1 MEERKATVLVIEDD
15 PANREL
21 LVEYLSQEGGFGTME
36 AADARSG
43 FQLFCSESIDLV
55 LLDVMLPDESGFNL
69 CRRLK
74 SVGRSFVPI
83 VLVTA
88 LNEVADKVAGL
99 EAGADDFI
107 SKPILKEE
115 LLARSRSHL
124 RTKRMMDRIGAYREE
139 LSRFNQRLQEQVEHR
154 TRQLQAAMAELKR
167 AKEDVEMTRI
177 EIVERLGVASE
188 YRDQATGRHI
198 QRMATYV
205 FEIALSFGLSPGVA
219 ELYKLAAPLHD
230 IGKLGVRDH
239 ILLKPT
245 QLEEDEIEL
254 IRMHTT
260 IGAEIL
266 ANPRTELMQLAYEMA
281 RGHHERWDGLGY
293 PEGSSGEEIPLP
305 ARICAVADVFEAL
318 TGRRVYRETL
328 MAAEE
333 AKNEILAGSG
343 TRFDPRV
350 VQAFLEAYDRIV
362 GSGQRGEPWQ

>member
-1 MEERKATVLVIEDD
+1 M
-15 PANREL
+15 
-21 LVEYLSQEGGFGTME
+21 
-36 AADARSG
+36 
-43 FQLFCSESIDLV
+43 
-55 LLDVMLPDESGFNL
+55 
-69 CRRLK
+69 
-74 SVGRSFVPI
+74 
-83 VLVTA
+83 
-88 LNEVADKVAGL
+88 
-99 EAGADDFI
+99 
-107 SKPILKEE
+107 
-115 LLARSRSHL
+115 
-124 RTKRMMDRIGAYREE
+124 
-139 LSRFNQRLQEQVEHR
+139 
-154 TRQLQAAMAELKR
+154 
-167 AKEDVEMTRI
+167 
-177 EIVERLGVASE
+177 
-188 YRDQATGRHI
+188 
-198 QRMATYV
+198 
-205 FEIALSFGLSPGVA
+205 
-219 ELYKLAAPLHD
+219 YKLAAPLHD